1 MQSLFSCIGKRF
13 SCLHLCSDG
22 AGSTTRISRESPKK
36 DKDRFGLQK
45 EVLESLFCVPERST
59 QVPKIIHVVR
69 PERRPR
75 GFGKPVT
82 EPYED
87 TITGPIVAERK
98 MDARDGNNFQILRE
112 YSASLII
119 CMELVV

>member
-1 MQSLFSCIGKRF
+1 M
-13 SCLHLCSDG
+13 
-22 AGSTTRISRESPKK
+22 
-36 DKDRFGLQK
+36 
-45 EVLESLFCVPERST
+45 
-59 QVPKIIHVVR
+59 R
-69 PERRPR
+69 PERRPK

>member
-75 GFGKPVT
+75 GDQ
-82 EPYED
+82 ED
-87 TITGPIVAERK
+87 LVNR
-98 MDARDGNNFQILRE
+98 LL
-112 YSASLII
+112 SL
-119 CMELVV
+119 MKTLLQGLL